1 MRQKSLLYSLLVQK
15 NLLEADTFATGSALF
30 LALDNKPQ
38 DQPAADEP
46 QPNNKA

>member
-30 LALDNKPQ
+30 LALDKPQ

-46 QPNNKA
+46 QLNNKA